1 VGYGE
6 REVGLDDVVVQISGF
21 LLDKSRLCSTFY
33 SSICYWELAFSFVSD
48 LISIVIVV
56 FPTPL

>member
-33 SSICYWELAFSFVSD
+33 SSICYWSWHFHSCL
-48 LISIVIVV
+48 
-56 FPTPL
+56 T